1 MLSRGTAAV
10 KSLELVVEHAAETIH
25 PMHAFVCESPAVERE
40 VLLEGKTVDG
50 TRTLLFYVEGDHE
63 AYEAT
68 LAAQDAVA
76 EYDVRPDGGD
86 GFFLYV
92 RAPNRESEASLL
104 DAFRRDTV
112 VVVPPVE
119 FRADR
124 TMRLTVVG
132 RGEDL
137 RELLDALP
145 SELGV
150 DVRSVGP
157 FTRGLGPSLTD
168 RQREA
173 LHAAQSV
180 GYYEVPRE
188 GGVEAVADELDC
200 AVSTASTLLRR
211 AESTLVADAL
221 GEGP

>member
-1 MLSRGTAAV
+1 M

-50 TRTLLFYVEGDHE
+50 ERTLLFYVEGDHE

-76 EYDVRPDGGD
+76 EYDVRPDSDGEFFVYVSSSNSDREATLIEAFAGD
-86 GFFLYV
+86 
-92 RAPNRESEASLL
+92 A
-104 DAFRRDTV
+104 V

-132 RGEDL
+132 RGPDL
-137 RELLDALP
+137 RDLLDSLPEALD
-145 SELGV
+145 V

-157 FTRGLGPSLTD
+157 FTRGLSPSLTE

-173 LHAAQSV
+173 LVAARGV

-188 GGVEAVADELDC
+188 GGVEAVATELDC

-211 AESTLVADAL
+211 AESRLVADAL
-221 GEGP
+221 GDRP